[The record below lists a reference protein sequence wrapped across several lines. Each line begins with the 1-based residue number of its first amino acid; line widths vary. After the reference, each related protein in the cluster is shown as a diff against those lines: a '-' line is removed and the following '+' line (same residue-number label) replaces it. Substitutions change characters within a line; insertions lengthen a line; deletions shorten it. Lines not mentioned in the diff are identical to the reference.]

1 MGGAKETSEIQLTA
15 GMIQVKFADCPR
27 TKKHK
32 LKSCQRMKKM
42 NKQKVAFTLIELLVV
57 IAIIAILAAM
67 LLPAL
72 AAAKRKAQRISCVN
86 DIHQIGLAFKT
97 WEGDN
102 NDQYP
107 MAVDVTGGG
116 AKQDCWSAQET
127 TGVSVLGM
135 TNAFNCMSN
144 QLSTAK
150 VLYCPSDSGR
160 NASNNFV
167 AGTTNLSYF
176 VDGDAADAYPQMIL
190 TGDRN
195 MGVLAA
201 VGTGPAASMLT
212 SGSLATAQ
220 KPNPGSEASW
230 TAPDLHQKNGD
241 IGLADGSA
249 QQVSISLLQAAIQNG
264 TNGPTATPAYNMPN

>member
-1 MGGAKETSEIQLTA
+1 
-15 GMIQVKFADCPR
+15 
-27 TKKHK
+27 
-32 LKSCQRMKKM
+32 M
-42 NKQKVAFTLIELLVV
+42 NKHKVAFTLIELLVV

-86 DIHQIGLAFKT
+86 NIHQIGLAFKT

-107 MAVDVTGGG
+107 MAVSTTGGG
-116 AKQDCWSAQET
+116 AKEDVCSANQTPALST
-127 TGVSVLGM
+127 TSM

-150 VLYCPSDSGR
+150 VLFCPSDSGK
-160 NASNNFV
+160 NASNNFT
-167 AGTTNLSYF
+167 AGTSDLSYF
-176 VDGDAADAYPQMIL
+176 VNGDAGDAYPQMIL

-195 MGVLAA
+195 
-201 VGTGPAASMLT
+201 VGTGTTAGNPAATIKVNSATTT
-212 SGSLATAQ
+212 SEYLPWNTTG
-220 KPNPGSEASW
+220 W

-241 IGLADGSA
+241 LGLADGSA
-249 QQVSISLLQAAIQNG
+249 QQVSVSGLQTALQNG
-264 TNGPTATPAYNMPN
+264 TNGPTAAPAYNLPN

>member
-1 MGGAKETSEIQLTA
+1 
-15 GMIQVKFADCPR
+15 
-27 TKKHK
+27 
-32 LKSCQRMKKM
+32 MKNM
-42 NKQKVAFTLIELLVV
+42 NKHKVAFTLIELLVV

-86 DIHQIGLAFKT
+86 NIHQIGLSFKT

-107 MAVDVTGGG
+107 MAVSSTGGG
-116 AKQDCWSAQET
+116 AKEDVCSANQAT
-127 TGVSVLGM
+127 ALSTSSM

-150 VLYCPSDSGR
+150 VLFCPSDSGKY
-160 NASNNFV
+160 ASNSFT
-167 AGTTNLSYF
+167 AGTSDLSYF
-176 VDGDAADAYPQMIL
+176 VNGDAADAYPQMIL

-195 MGVLAA
+195 
-201 VGTGPAASMLT
+201 VGTGTTAGNPAATIKVNSAT
-212 SGSLATAQ
+212 ST
-220 KPNPGSEASW
+220 SEYLPWNTTGW

-241 IGLADGSA
+241 LGLADGSA
-249 QQVSISLLQAAIQNG
+249 QQVSVSALQTALQNG
-264 TNGPTATPAYNMPN
+264 TNGPTASPAYNLPN

>member
-1 MGGAKETSEIQLTA
+1 
-15 GMIQVKFADCPR
+15 
-27 TKKHK
+27 
-32 LKSCQRMKKM
+32 M
-42 NKQKVAFTLIELLVV
+42 NKHKVAFTLIELLVV

-86 DIHQIGLAFKT
+86 NIHQIGLSFKT

-107 MAVDVTGGG
+107 MGISSTGGG
-116 AKQDCWSAQET
+116 AKEDVAIGASKQNALST
-127 TGVSVLGM
+127 TSL

-167 AGTTNLSYF
+167 AGTGNLSYF

-195 MGVLAA
+195 MGTVTA
-201 VGTGPAASMLT
+201 GTTGAASAVQAEST
-212 SGSLATAQ
+212 TYSSDYITWNSG
-220 KPNPGSEASW
+220 SW
-230 TAPDLHQKNGD
+230 TATDLHQKNGD

-249 QQVSISLLQAAIQNG
+249 QQVSVSGLQTALQNG
-264 TNGPTATPAYNMPN
+264 TNGPTASPAYNLPN

>member
-1 MGGAKETSEIQLTA
+1 
-15 GMIQVKFADCPR
+15 
-27 TKKHK
+27 
-32 LKSCQRMKKM
+32 MKNM
-42 NKQKVAFTLIELLVV
+42 NKHKVAFTRIELLVV

-86 DIHQIGLAFKT
+86 NIHQIGLSFKT

-107 MAVDVTGGG
+107 MAVSSTGGG
-116 AKQDCWSAQET
+116 AKEDVCSANQAT
-127 TGVSVLGM
+127 ALSTSSM

-167 AGTTNLSYF
+167 AGTGNLSYF
-176 VDGDAADAYPQMIL
+176 VNGDAADAYPQMIL

-195 MGVLAA
+195 
-201 VGTGPAASMLT
+201 VGTGTTAGNPAATIKVNSATTT
-212 SGSLATAQ
+212 SEYLPWNTTG
-220 KPNPGSEASW
+220 W

-241 IGLADGSA
+241 LGLADGSA
-249 QQVSISLLQAAIQNG
+249 QQVSVSALQTALQNG
-264 TNGPTATPAYNMPN
+264 TNGPTASPAYNLPN